1 MPSTSC
7 AHTPARTPSRAR
19 YALLLLPALLGG
31 CYVVP
36 IVPRPVYGPV
46 YGPGYHQPRP
56 GHHHHH
62 RQHRHWRGEA
72 PEAAA
77 VAVAPPSVHIEVA
90 RSSR

>member
-1 MPSTSC
+1 MPSTSYPR
-7 AHTPARTPSRAR
+7 APSRVPSRAR

-36 IVPRPVYGPV
+36 IVPRPVYGP
-46 YGPGYHQPRP
+46 GYHKPHP
-56 GHHHHH
+56 GHYPHH

-72 PEAAA
+72 PDGAA

-90 RSSR
+90 SSSR